1 MLPTFSMFNLS
12 SRLGMLLAM
21 LAIGFFLALMLCIVL
36 KISFSLNAEVLV
48 IKKHGVFRYFSHYL
62 FDILT
67 SKLRR
72 STTLEF
78 AINRTSLHYYRTHF
92 SDEQAWL
99 QLIIKEGPR
108 FYQIF
113 SWKGKVRGGR
123 EACIVL
129 LPSKL

>member
-1 MLPTFSMFNLS
+1 
-12 SRLGMLLAM
+12 M

-48 IKKHGVFRYFSHYL
+48 IKKHGVFRYFSHSFSL
-62 FDILT
+62 NILT
-67 SKLRR
+67 KLRR

-113 SWKGKVRGGR
+113 SWKGKVSRGRG
-123 EACIVL
+123 
-129 LPSKL
+129 LPCASNLEVVGNLQMNTGKPEGQIS